1 MSKTPKS
8 NSGRDVPEPQNAEH
22 DEWLALHS
30 RGDRVGLY
38 HLEAARLKRKRK
50 LTAEERKFLAE
61 FEAERESI
69 RREPEAAWQRG
80 LQMALDGIR
89 LLEAVFQERW
99 TPGQPET
106 NDPSAYNAI
115 CGLSLLADGLR
126 RSFIRYAEDGFG
138 TACQVIFRDGKE
150 LASAFSR
157 LAVARP
163 ELFREFAEV
172 SLTMPSLRAR
182 DPQFT
187 CDAEAITAAVQLAA
201 KHHAPGLHDN
211 RTRIGALCHQLVA
224 EWVDLIAAV
233 RLELPLRGGAAHR
246 YASLPELG
254 GNAQA
259 WWAAVLK
266 GRVRQ
271 EFARLRRNPLH
282 NPALR
287 QELERLTDHGTESAQ
302 RAALE
307 KYCFNKLQ
315 QIAGKAVQ
323 SG

>member
-1 MSKTPKS
+1 M
-8 NSGRDVPEPQNAEH
+8 
-22 DEWLALHS
+22 LA
-30 RGDRVGLY
+30 GD
-38 HLEAARLKRKRK
+38 
-50 LTAEERKFLAE
+50 
-61 FEAERESI
+61 
-69 RREPEAAWQRG
+69 
-80 LQMALDGIR
+80 
-89 LLEAVFQERW
+89 
-99 TPGQPET
+99 
-106 NDPSAYNAI
+106 
-115 CGLSLLADGLR
+115 LR
-126 RSFIRYAEDGFG
+126 RSFIRYAEDGSG
-138 TACQVIFRDGKE
+138 DACRTIFHEGKA

-163 ELFREFAEV
+163 ELFRECAEV

-211 RTRIGALCHQLVA
+211 RTRIGALCHRLVA
-224 EWVDLIAAV
+224 EWVDLIEAV
-233 RLELPLRGGAAHR
+233 RLELPLRGDPAHR
-246 YASLPELG
+246 YARLPELR

-259 WWAAVLK
+259 WWSVELK
-266 GRVRQ
+266 GRVQQ

-307 KYCFNKLQ
+307 KYCFNKLK
-315 QIAGKAVQ
+315 QIASKAVKR
-323 SG
+323 G